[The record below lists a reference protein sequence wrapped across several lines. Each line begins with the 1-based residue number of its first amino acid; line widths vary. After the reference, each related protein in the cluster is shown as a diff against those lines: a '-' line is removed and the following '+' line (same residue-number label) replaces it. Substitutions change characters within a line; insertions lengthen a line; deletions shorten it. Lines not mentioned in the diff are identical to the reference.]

1 MVVQVQDTLAN
12 PAHLVHQV
20 HLDAQ
25 AIQDKDLQ
33 DHPGL
38 QVNQVMEFKDL
49 KETEESQAFHPA
61 LEHITLDHQDH
72 QDQLGLLGLKD
83 QQVLLDREDT
93 KVKQASQVCQV
104 PQVPQEDQEPLRECR
119 VTVKYRGSLDH
130 QVHLDLLDI
139 PDNRD
144 LKVIPEFLVFPALQE
159 VPSQSLQALLVLL
172 VPPVL
177 RAPSLLPLRCG
188 STSLTI

>member
-93 KVKQASQVCQV
+93 KVKQASQVCR
-104 PQVPQEDQEPLRECR
+104 VPQEDQEPLRECR
-119 VTVKYRGSLDH
+119 VTVEYRGSLDH

-172 VPPVL
+172 VHPVL
-177 RAPSLLPLRCG
+177 LVHSLLPVRCG